1 MLKQEILT
9 ALGLLSLLMIMI
21 HLKNEPTPPHQEMD
35 KLEIEFSEYEIQKD
49 VKKDTLSEQYPRYAK
64 PNPKKCLE
72 KYGKRIKVVC

>member
-49 VKKDTLSEQYPRYAK
+49 VKKDTLSEQSPRYVK

-72 KYGKRIKVVC
+72 KYCKRIKVVC